1 VNLWRLIMDSIGAS
15 GAIER
20 RRLLPKVYFLRF
32 LCGAFVFFSHLP
44 VRGQT
49 NQIVHN
55 AFNLLDAVRATL
67 AADPVIKL
75 EEKNVQLSRGI
86 LQQASGQ
93 FDTTLRAAV
102 ERSRDYQAFLVPGTP
117 SVFTRFRQDDTAYRI
132 SADKQLRSGI
142 LVSPGI
148 EFDRLADNTGQDTL
162 NRGSLNFLIQVPLAR
177 GLGAKATAGA
187 ERAARSDLEAS
198 KLNLQHTLSLRIY
211 NTTVAYWN
219 YVASARRLAIIQD
232 SEKRAE
238 KLVEQIQAL
247 VKADE
252 QPRSELDQLIA
263 NLANSTASRL
273 SAQQALIE
281 ARNQM
286 GISIGTPFA
295 EISKLA
301 LPSGQLPEYK
311 ADLLP
316 PNIDVQKLSAI
327 ALTHRQDV
335 AAAAK
340 TRESAAALLAV
351 AKNGLKPRVDL
362 TLKGGYAGAEGGSRS
377 AQFFTPFGE
386 NIQGANGF
394 AGLSF
399 EFPPANNSARGMY
412 VQREAIYDSSVI
424 RANELTRT
432 IQADVYVGLERLRSG
447 AQQLGK
453 SLQATELY
461 GKAVVNEKIKLS
473 LSTATIIDVLSL
485 EDRLTAASL
494 NYISAQNDYSI
505 AVVSLRFL
513 TGTIFTETN
522 DVQSLSLESLT
533 TIPGFE

>member
-1 VNLWRLIMDSIGAS
+1 MGSLATLFIPERQDPVRHAPFLI
-15 GAIER
+15 
-20 RRLLPKVYFLRF
+20 F
-32 LCGAFVFFSHLP
+32 LCSVILLFSPAP
-44 VRGQT
+44 VRAQT
-49 NQIVHN
+49 NANIASQ
-55 AFNLLDAVRATL
+55 FNLLDAVRATL
-67 AADPVIKL
+67 TSDPVIKL
-75 EEKNVQLSRGI
+75 EEKNVKLSRGI

-102 ERSRDYQAFLVPGTP
+102 ERSRDYQAFLAPGTP
-117 SVFTRFRQDDTAYRI
+117 NVFTRFRQDDTAYRV

-142 LVSPGI
+142 LLSPGI

-177 GLGAKATAGA
+177 GLGAKATAAA
-187 ERAARSDLEAS
+187 ERAARLDWEAS
-198 KLNLQHTLSLRIY
+198 NLNLRHTLSLRVF

-219 YVASARRLAIIQD
+219 YVAASQRLKIIGD

-238 KLVEQIQAL
+238 RLVAQVQAL

-252 QPRSELDQLIA
+252 QPEAELDQLIA
-263 NLANSTASRL
+263 NFANTTASRL
-273 SAQQALIE
+273 SAEQALME
-281 ARNQM
+281 ARNQL

-295 EISKLA
+295 EIFKIA
-301 LPSGQLPEYK
+301 LPSDRLPEYK

-316 PNIDVQKLSAI
+316 PETDVQKLCSL
-327 ALTHRQDV
+327 ALTHRQDI

-340 TRESAAALLAV
+340 SQQSAAALVTA

-377 AQFFTPFGE
+377 SQFFTPFGE

-399 EFPPANNSARGMY
+399 EFPPANNSARGIY
-412 VQREAIYDSSVI
+412 AQREAIYESSVI
-424 RANELTRT
+424 RTQELTRST
-432 IQADVYVGLERLRSG
+432 QADVYVGLERLRSG

-453 SLQATELY
+453 SLQATQLY
-461 GKAVVNEKIKLS
+461 DKAVVNEKVKLS
-473 LSTATIIDVLSL
+473 LSTATIIDVLTL

-494 NYISAQNDYSI
+494 NYISAQNDYST
-505 AVVSLRFL
+505 AVVRLRFL
-513 TGTIFTETN
+513 TGTILTETN
-522 DVQSLSLESLT
+522 NVQSLNLESLT
-533 TIPGFE
+533 TIPKFE